1 MVSRAKCGLSL
12 QLSSGT
18 AEKEMR
24 VGAVGD
30 GCEDANTAGVM
41 SNGLY
46 SYSQL
51 LFESPCL
58 FTFVSLVPGTE
69 RRLDKYLLNIYR
81 RVLNTYRRE

>member
-46 SYSQL
+46 SYS
-51 LFESPCL
+51 PV
-58 FTFVSLVPGTE
+58 TV
-69 RRLDKYLLNIYR
+69 
-81 RVLNTYRRE
+81 